1 MTPVNVQEEVVHP
14 PGVNN
19 AAGNAPGLLTQII
32 WIGDGDRSRLAPGPR
47 RRSPRAQGD
56 GQSARRKLSGLAIVG
71 IASCFTIWMA
81 SSWYGMELANAGR
94 RGCSYGW
101 LDRRSS
107 CCNLPC

>member
-1 MTPVNVQEEVVHP
+1 MHP

-32 WIGDGDRSRLAPGPR
+32 WIGMVTGVVLLLAR

-56 GQSARRKLSGLAIVG
+56 GQSARKLSGLAIVG